1 MFRTLGT
8 RETEKPP
15 FTTCTRDGDAA
26 WMFFPRSASVEWLRP
41 EPDNMAG
48 LPPNEASPAI
58 EIRYQ
63 LVYASGDALI
73 VSEPMTY
80 RDDAYNIM
88 TDLITILGVS
98 DMDGDG
104 RSEFAV
110 LFSQTVYEE
119 SAPMNYQM
127 FTAQDDGVVPYA
139 AIDGIPIVR
148 FEDFDADGRLDIIS
162 DSVWSAATCGL
173 DPPPEPMPPV
183 LYHAQQDGTFST
195 SSRAAA
201 DYLRT
206 HCPSSPG
213 RLVPEIGQDV
223 EYGTLLNVSCARAW
237 GASADEVQAQLR
249 REYPD
254 VVEEDNYCMYT
265 LDETLQWAEIDPPVR
280 LDQVR

>member
-1 MFRTLGT
+1 
-8 RETEKPP
+8 
-15 FTTCTRDGDAA
+15 
-26 WMFFPRSASVEWLRP
+26 
-41 EPDNMAG
+41 MAG

-63 LVYASGDALI
+63 LVYASGDELI
-73 VSEPMTY
+73 VSEPMSY

-119 SAPMNYQM
+119 SAPMNYRM
-127 FTAQDDGVVPYA
+127 FTAHDDGVVPYA

-148 FEDFDADGRLDIIS
+148 FEDFDEDGRLDIIS
-162 DSVWSAATCGL
+162 DSVWSATTCGL
-173 DPPPEPMPPV
+173 DPPPEPMPPI
-183 LYHAQQDGTFST
+183 LYHAQQDGTFSN
-195 SSRAAA
+195 SSRVAA

-213 RLVPEIGQDV
+213 ALVPENGQDV
-223 EYGTLLNVSCARAW
+223 EYETLRNVSCARAW
-237 GASADEVQAQLR
+237 GASVDEVQAQLR
-249 REYPD
+249 REYS

-265 LDETLQWAEIDPPVR
+265 LDETLPWAEIDPPVR